1 MILYPVLK
9 MISTAFTSPNDLG
22 NPLSFWIPENPSTI
36 ILKLCSR
43 ILKPDQS
50 LLLSMAYSGA
60 LMVIQLISSAVVGYG
75 LARFNFKG
83 KNLIFA
89 GVILTII
96 VPPQTMILSQY
107 LNYRYFDFFGM
118 IEMVNGES
126 INLLNNTPAYFMI
139 ALLGHGLKSGLF
151 IFIFRQF
158 FRGLPKELEEAAS
171 IDGAGYVKTFVQIM
185 LPTTVPAML
194 TVGVFS
200 FAWNYGDTYYSSL
213 FVKSGTDLLSLI
225 MNTQVSNTNVITG
238 AYSALTGFEIDQV
251 SPFLL
256 QAIRGTSLLIFIS
269 PLLILYFIVQRK
281 FVESFERSGITG

>member
-1 MILYPVLK
+1 MNKPSLKQGCTNPRVKRKFNEFVIKVIQYSLVISIGFMILYPVLK

-96 VPPQTMILSQY
+96 
-107 LNYRYFDFFGM
+107 
-118 IEMVNGES
+118 
-126 INLLNNTPAYFMI
+126 
-139 ALLGHGLKSGLF
+139 
-151 IFIFRQF
+151 
-158 FRGLPKELEEAAS
+158 
-171 IDGAGYVKTFVQIM
+171 
-185 LPTTVPAML
+185 
-194 TVGVFS
+194 
-200 FAWNYGDTYYSSL
+200 
-213 FVKSGTDLLSLI
+213 
-225 MNTQVSNTNVITG
+225 
-238 AYSALTGFEIDQV
+238 
-251 SPFLL
+251 
-256 QAIRGTSLLIFIS
+256 
-269 PLLILYFIVQRK
+269 
-281 FVESFERSGITG
+281 

>member
-1 MILYPVLK
+1 
-9 MISTAFTSPNDLG
+9 
-22 NPLSFWIPENPSTI
+22 
-36 ILKLCSR
+36 
-43 ILKPDQS
+43 
-50 LLLSMAYSGA
+50 
-60 LMVIQLISSAVVGYG
+60 
-75 LARFNFKG
+75 
-83 KNLIFA
+83 
-89 GVILTII
+89 
-96 VPPQTMILSQY
+96 
-107 LNYRYFDFFGM
+107 
-118 IEMVNGES
+118 
-126 INLLNNTPAYFMI
+126 NNTHAYFMI
-139 ALLGHGLKSGLF
+139 ALLGHGLNSGLF